1 MLSIDSKHAPLLLEA
16 IEELLYK
23 VALRLEALKGGPMTG
38 ERKALTAK
46 QRQLER
52 LQHELLRGDTSGTS

>member
-1 MLSIDSKHAPLLLEA
+1 MPTIDSKYTPVLLEA

-23 VALRLEALKGGPMTG
+23 VALRLEELKGGPMTG

-46 QRQLER
+46 QQQLER
-52 LQHELLRGDTSGTS
+52 LQHELLQQHAGS